1 MARGK
6 EFSTSQ
12 IAEMLDVSTRTLNR
26 WVEDGNIQYVKT
38 GTGRY
43 RFLESE
49 LKRILADTRYSLKSI
64 NPCAPSEFG
73 VCGRAS
79 DARDR
84 ACFSRC
90 TVQILRLWRREFVFR
105 CLGLRPVVFVVDV
118 RVFGRQRSRVANRL
132 RTRRV

>member
-1 MARGK
+1 
-6 EFSTSQ
+6 
-12 IAEMLDVSTRTLNR
+12 MLDVSTRTLNR

-84 ACFSRC
+84 GLVS
-90 TVQILRLWRREFVFR
+90 VVVLFR
-105 CLGLRPVVFVVDV
+105 FFGCGDVNLYSVVLD
-118 RVFGRQRSRVANRL
+118 
-132 RTRRV
+132 